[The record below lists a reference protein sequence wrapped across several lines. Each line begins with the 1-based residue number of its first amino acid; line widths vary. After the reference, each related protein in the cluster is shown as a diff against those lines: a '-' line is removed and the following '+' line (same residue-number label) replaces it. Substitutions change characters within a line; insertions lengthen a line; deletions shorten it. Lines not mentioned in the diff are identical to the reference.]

1 MLKNLIRTLA
11 ITLLVVSC
19 RGKNVI
25 PDVIPLPN
33 TADTYSSKTNISHID
48 KIIYHE
54 PILSSDAQYLK
65 AALAD
70 KGYKMAISSEGKQNA
85 WTINLSIDETLTDEG
100 YVLKTGRNSVSI
112 TGGRDGV
119 FYGIQT
125 FLQELNNGAVR
136 RGVIEDAPRYGWR
149 GFMLDEARH
158 FFGKETV
165 KQLLDIMSYYKLN
178 KFHWHL
184 TDAQGWRIEIKAYP
198 KLTEIGG
205 IGTHS
210 DPDTPAQFY
219 TQDDIREIVA
229 YAASRHI
236 EIIPEIDMPGHA
248 SAANRAY
255 PEYNGGGTPQFAD
268 FTFNVGKEGTYT
280 YLTNI
285 LREVADL
292 FPSKYIHIGG
302 DEVFYGSDAWNRDP
316 YVQSLMRRHGLK
328 TIKDAEGYFIN
339 RMTDSLKML
348 GKKVIAWDDVLDFK
362 LDKEENIICW
372 WRHDRPQSLR
382 KSLDEGY
389 KTILCPRK
397 PMYYDF
403 IQDASHKCGRIWDGF
418 CPLEDVYAF
427 PDAWYEQWKLSESEM
442 SDVLGIQSNLW
453 TELVHNRYRFDFMI
467 FPRLCALAEA
477 AWTTPENKDYGD
489 FSLRMESAYAMFDA
503 MGIYYYDPR
512 DPKHHTEPEGPV
524 IKKRGESSKPKMD
537 YRD

>member
-1 MLKNLIRTLA
+1 M
-11 ITLLVVSC
+11 
-19 RGKNVI
+19 
-25 PDVIPLPN
+25 DVIPYPN
-33 TADTYSSKTNISHID
+33 QVEVSSAKTDFSHFDRIIADERLNGEAAFLQASLEKIGYKLNIESGIQKAWSVNLVLDNSCAEESYTLKTN
-48 KIIYHE
+48 
-54 PILSSDAQYLK
+54 
-65 AALAD
+65 
-70 KGYKMAISSEGKQNA
+70 
-85 WTINLSIDETLTDEG
+85 
-100 YVLKTGRNSVSI
+100 RNSVIIS
-112 TGGRDGV
+112 GGKAGV

-125 FLQELNNGAVR
+125 LLQELENDALR
-136 RGVIEDAPRYGWR
+136 RGVVTDSPRYAWR

-158 FFGKETV
+158 FFGQETV
-165 KQLLDIMSYYKLN
+165 KQLLDIMAYYKLN

-210 DPDTPAQFY
+210 DPNTPAQFY

-229 YAASRHI
+229 YAAERHI

-268 FTFNVGKEGTYT
+268 FTFNVGKEQTYT

-285 LREVADL
+285 LREVSGL

-316 YVQSLMRRHGLK
+316 YVQKMMRRHGLK

-339 RMTDSLKML
+339 RMTDSLRYL

-362 LDKEENIICW
+362 LDKESNIICW

-382 KSLDEGY
+382 KSLDAGY
-389 KTILCPRK
+389 QTILCPRK

-403 IQDASHKCGRIWDGF
+403 IQHESHKCGRIWDGF

-427 PDAWYEQWKLSESEM
+427 PDAWYENWGLTENDM
-442 SDVLGIQSNLW
+442 ATVMGIQSNLW
-453 TELVHNRYRFDFMI
+453 TELVHNRDRFDFMI
-467 FPRLCALAEA
+467 FPRLCALAES
-477 AWTTPENKDYGD
+477 AWTLPQNKNFED
-489 FSLRMESAYAMFDA
+489 FSSRLESAYEMFDA
-503 MGIYYYDPR
+503 MGIYYYDAR
-512 DPKHHTEPEGPV
+512 DPQHHTEPDGPV
-524 IKKRGESSKPKMD
+524 IKKKDAPKPKMD